1 MDPARTALRLF
12 GHVGPR
18 RAVALLGVLAVVLLS
33 ARPVHARERLKVA
46 VPDKEN
52 LQFVVFWAA
61 KAGGL
66 FDREGIDV
74 DIVEVAPNA
83 AASTEA
89 LLAKGELDAAIMAPP
104 AYLRMIAARAP
115 IILVANLFSNDPY
128 ALVARREAVD
138 SRAVATEAPVRQR
151 VAALKGL
158 TIGYPPAAYGRL
170 RALLASQGLDIE
182 KDVKTQVLLAR
193 YQSSAFK
200 EKGVDAAYLAT
211 PHLERLVSA
220 DNAVVVVNQ
229 ARGDIPE
236 LANRQTHVLAVS
248 QRTWEQRRPAVTAAV
263 RAIAMAEKQLKA
275 ADAPLI
281 DALARQFPTRDR
293 QEVETLVTLYEP
305 GVPANPQVRVED
317 LAPALALI
325 PEGVPRPDLSG
336 IDLAPFVASDVTR
349 PGAGAE
355 AGSPA
360 GPRWGLIVLAVFVL
374 GAIVLIV
381 RRRRKG

>member
-1 MDPARTALRLF
+1 MMLGPLAL
-12 GHVGPR
+12 
-18 RAVALLGVLAVVLLS
+18 VLLS
-33 ARPVHARERLKVA
+33 AKSVQARERLKVA

-61 KAGGL
+61 KAGGN
-66 FDREGIDV
+66 FDREGIELEV
-74 DIVEVAPNA
+74 VEVASNA
-83 AASTEA
+83 AVNIDA
-89 LLAKGELDAAIMAPP
+89 LLEKGEIDGAIMAPP

-115 IILVANLFSNDPY
+115 IVLVANLFSNDPY
-128 ALVARREAVD
+128 ALIARRETVD
-138 SRAVATEAPVRQR
+138 SRAIATEAPVRQR

-193 YQSSAFK
+193 HQSGAFR
-200 EKGVDAAYLAT
+200 EKGLDAAYLAT
-211 PHLERLVSA
+211 PHLERVVA
-220 DNAVVVVNQ
+220 RENAVVVVNQ

-248 QRTWEQRRPAVTAAV
+248 RRTWGERRPAVTAAV
-263 RAIAMAEKQLKA
+263 RAIATAEKQLKG
-275 ADAPLI
+275 ADASLI

-305 GVPANPQVRVED
+305 GVPANPEVRMQD
-317 LAPALALI
+317 IAPALALI
-325 PEGVPRPDLSG
+325 PEGVPRPDLNG
-336 IDLAPFVASDVTR
+336 IDLAPFVASDVAR
-349 PGAGAE
+349 PGAA
-355 AGSPA
+355 AYTASPS
-360 GPRWGLIVLAVFVL
+360 GPRWVVIVLAVFVL
-374 GAIVLIV
+374 GAVVLIV